1 MNFTEN
7 VSMVKHKKKGHLAIT
22 KPPSL
27 LSTILPNIYSSVIYN
42 PMISA

>member
-7 VSMVKHKKKGHLAIT
+7 VSMVKHKKKGHLAI